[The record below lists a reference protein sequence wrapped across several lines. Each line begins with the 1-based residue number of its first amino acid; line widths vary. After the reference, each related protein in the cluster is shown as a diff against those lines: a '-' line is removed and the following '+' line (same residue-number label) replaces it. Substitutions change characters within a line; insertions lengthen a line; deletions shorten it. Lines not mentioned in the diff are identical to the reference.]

1 MSTIG
6 IVTDTNS
13 SIPAAEA
20 EKLGITVIPMPFY
33 IDGEC
38 YLENVDLSR
47 EQFFAKQ
54 LGDADISTSTPSPI
68 EIGKAWAEALKSYD
82 EILHMPMSSGLS
94 STCSVA
100 QSLAQEDAFRGR
112 VYVVD
117 NGRVAS
123 PMHYSIREA
132 CELIEEGYS
141 AAEIKRMLEEQK
153 NNFSIY
159 VAVDNLKY
167 LQKGGRISAAA
178 AKIGT
183 ILNMKPVLHFDTG
196 TLGVFAKTRGK
207 KRARL
212 AMLEAIRSEL
222 AGDYRE
228 AYERGEA
235 YLLAACCAD
244 AAETEDWVREIG
256 EAFPDLPLLNDDLPL
271 SLSTHI
277 GHGGLGVA
285 VGRKIV
291 R

>member
-1 MSTIG
+1 MTKIG
-6 IVTDTNS
+6 IVTDSNS

-20 EKLGITVIPMPFY
+20 EKLGIRIVPMPFY

-38 YLENVDLSR
+38 YLEGVDLQR
-47 EQFFAKQ
+47 EDFFAKQ
-54 LGDADISTSTPSPI
+54 LADADISTSTPGPI
-68 EIGKAWAEALKSYD
+68 EIGKAWAAALQEYD
-82 EILHMPMSSGLS
+82 EILYLPMSSGLS
-94 STCSVA
+94 STCAVA
-100 QSLAQEDAFRGR
+100 QSLAQEEMFAGR
-112 VYVVD
+112 VFVVD

-123 PMHYSIREA
+123 PMHGCIREA
-132 CELIEEGYS
+132 VQMIEEGYS
-141 AAEIKRMLEEQK
+141 AAQIQQLMEAQRD
-153 NNFSIY
+153 NFSIF

-212 AMLEAIRSEL
+212 AMIEAIRSEL
-222 AGDYRE
+222 NGDYRE
-228 AYERGEA
+228 AYERGGV
-235 YLLAACCAD
+235 YLLAAGCAD
-244 AAETEDWVREIG
+244 AAETEDWLAEIAA
-256 EAFPDLPLLNDDLPL
+256 AFPDLPALYDDLPL

-277 GHGGLGVA
+277 GHGGLGIA
-285 VGRKIV
+285 IAKKIV